1 MGTTQ
6 GAKDQNREPS
16 QPTAMGQARED
27 GGGDSVNRREE
38 KAEGKAMGGE
48 KSKVLPGMLA
58 LRCPKEKPTDDYMK
72 QKMNCQQDRYTSK
85 AQSLRT
91 KLIESS

>member
-1 MGTTQ
+1 
-6 GAKDQNREPS
+6 
-16 QPTAMGQARED
+16 
-27 GGGDSVNRREE
+27 
-38 KAEGKAMGGE
+38 MGGE